1 MTLGALGTLSK
12 RVITDDRLLFQR
24 QAAGVALE
32 PPGQFFD
39 GYDPSLTAQMFNE
52 FSTAG
57 LRMGHTLIRETFT
70 VADGPTG
77 NDRLSEDPVDFFNPA
92 LLYNLNLGVN
102 PYGGVFLGL
111 VLERALDFDRYVFC
125 HVL

>member
-1 MTLGALGTLSK
+1 MRLGALGTLSE

-39 GYDPSLTAQMFNE
+39 GYDTSIKPQMFNE

-77 NDRLSEDPVDFFNPA
+77 NDRLSESPVTFFDPQ
-92 LLYNLNLGVN
+92 LLFDLNLGVN

-111 VLERALDFDRYVFC
+111 VLERAFDFDRYVFF
-125 HVL
+125 HAL